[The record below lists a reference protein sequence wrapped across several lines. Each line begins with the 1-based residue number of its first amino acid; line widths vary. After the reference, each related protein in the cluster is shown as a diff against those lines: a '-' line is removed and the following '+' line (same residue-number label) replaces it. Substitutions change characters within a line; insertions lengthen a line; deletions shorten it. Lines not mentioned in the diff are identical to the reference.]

1 MAHDVNQREMDV
13 PAQVRLALIE
23 KISAERVDL
32 WIAADTAWSW
42 DGSALRLSFSSE
54 FACDIAR
61 KMLGR
66 EIAEVAKQM
75 LGDCGIDF
83 AHDPAAVLAAQS
95 GAETRTTLSQPVTGT
110 SSESDSAATD
120 VPAAIR
126 IASGTESSTQPI
138 DKIDDRAVV
147 AERSVLTA
155 RRAARALAAA
165 TPATTHQKD
174 LWRQVVRG
182 SCNELA
188 YTTASL
194 VIKEPGRLTPV
205 FISGPNGCGKS
216 LLAAS
221 IAQQL
226 RVARR
231 LRRVVHMTSEQF
243 TNDFMDG
250 LRGGG
255 LPMFRRK
262 YREVEALVLDDVQ
275 FFAGKKSTLAEVKHT
290 LDNLLN
296 QGKQVV
302 CTADRSLNELGAL
315 GQDIVGRLR
324 GGLVT
329 PMFPIDAEL
338 RAQMLTKL
346 LDDEGIEVESEVIE
360 QLAERC
366 AGDGRVV
373 HGVCKRLMATAALRR
388 SKLSWSQCWE
398 AVYDLVQATQPV
410 VRIGDI
416 ERVVCSVFGL
426 EPDSL
431 QSSTKMR
438 SVSQPRMLAMFLA
451 RRYTPAAYK
460 EIGEY
465 FGRRRHST
473 VISAEK
479 TVEGWLNESS
489 EVAIGRGLSVRDALR
504 HVESQLQVG

>member
-23 KISAERVDL
+23 KISAERVEL

-42 DGSALRLSFSSE
+42 NGTALRLSFSSE
-54 FACDIAR
+54 FASQIAR

-66 EIAEVAKQM
+66 EIAEVAKQTI
-75 LGDCGIDF
+75 GDCDIDF
-83 AHDPAAVLAAQS
+83 VHDPQATAHSVADE
-95 GAETRTTLSQPVTGT
+95 GASHH
-110 SSESDSAATD
+110 SAASAQEATGSL
-120 VPAAIR
+120 R
-126 IASGTESSTQPI
+126 IAAGTQPNVQTPGQGNI
-138 DKIDDRAVV
+138 RRDAP
-147 AERSVLTA
+147 APSATTA
-155 RRAARALAAA
+155 RQAARALAAA
-165 TPATTHQKD
+165 APTAVPQKD

-194 VIKEPGRLTPV
+194 VINEPGRLTPV

-290 LDNLLN
+290 FDNLLN

-329 PMFPIDAEL
+329 PMFPMDADL
-338 RAQMLTKL
+338 RAQILTKL

-373 HGVCKRLMATAALRR
+373 HGVCKRLMATASLRQG
-388 SKLSWSQCWE
+388 KLSWSQCWD

-416 ERVVCSVFGL
+416 ERVVCNVFGL

-431 QSSTKMR
+431 QSTTKMR

-479 TVEGWLNESS
+479 TVEGWLSESS
-489 EVAIGRGLSVRDALR
+489 EVAIGRGLNVRDALK